1 MKVALIGASGFV
13 GSRILA
19 EILRRGHKV
28 TAIVR
33 RPERIAPHPR
43 LTVMRADV
51 LQRDELAQILAG
63 HDVVISAY
71 NPARGTPGPEV
82 FHRHVRGHR
91 AIIAAVKKSG
101 VRRFLAVGGAASLK
115 TPAGVELLDSPEFP
129 AAFEPFKPGI
139 RGTRELY
146 YLLQKEPGLDWVFL
160 SPSVMITP
168 GQRTGRFRLGKDHV
182 IYDEKGKSHISL
194 EDYAV
199 AMVDEL
205 EHPKHHRERFTV
217 GY

>member
-1 MKVALIGASGFV
+1 MKIALIGGTGFV

-19 EILRRGHKV
+19 EALRRGHKV
-28 TAIVR
+28 TAI
-33 RPERIAPHPR
+33 ERHPHR
-43 LTVMRADV
+43 LTPRRNLGVKQADA
-51 LQRDELAQILAG
+51 LHRERLARILAG
-63 HDVVISAY
+63 HDAIVSAF
-71 NPARGTPGPEV
+71 NPKRGTPGPEI

-91 AIIAAVKKSG
+91 AIIAAAKRSG
-101 VRRFLAVGGAASLK
+101 VKRFIAVGGAASLK
-115 TPAGVELLDSPEFP
+115 TPAGIEFIDSPEFP
-129 AAFEPFKPGI
+129 AAYEPFKAGI

-146 YLLQKEPGLDWVFL
+146 YLLKNELGLDWVFL

-168 GQRTGRFRLGKDHV
+168 GTRTGKYRVGKDHV
-182 IYDEKGKSHISL
+182 LYDEKGASRISL

-199 AMVDEL
+199 AMLDEL